1 MPARRGG
8 FSLPPTARTSR
19 PNTVLRTAQAAA
31 ATITAIRMT
40 WNGTPATRP
49 RPMNWKSGRVKVWR
63 LPLVITC
70 AMPRPAMNRTSVP
83 MIGWMRKRVISQP
96 LKSPN
101 RPAARTGRTKASAV
115 PTAGAGIGNRLLPK
129 IKGARAPLI
138 AMREPTESLFQ
149 PVSMTS
155 VMPTLTT
162 TIVQTWVRLTF
173 SVSSVAKWG
182 VKARLK
188 AISNSRARSVPK
200 RARSWPGRGA
210 AAAGATSLASVTRG
224 LLNALAV
231 RHGVHDGGLGDG
243 LAGQLGHADPVAEH
257 GDAVGAL
264 DHLLEL
270 GGDHQHT
277 QALLG
282 QLADQALDLG
292 LRPHV
297 DAAGGLVEDR
307 ELRVGGEPA
316 GEQPLLLVAARE
328 LADALLGAGAFH
340 AEAADEAVDDLA
352 LPRLVDDAGLGEAGQ
367 EGEGQVLAHRH
378 LGDDTLDLAVLRDE
392 TDAGPDGVGRLVEA
406 HRAALEA
413 D

>member
-1 MPARRGG
+1 MRARRAA

-115 PTAGAGIGNRLLPK
+115 PTAGAGIGNRLPPK
-129 IKGARAPLI
+129 IKGASAPLI
-138 AMREPTESLFQ
+138 AMREPTERSMP
-149 PVSMTS
+149 PVAMTS
-155 VMPTLTT
+155 VMPTPTT
-162 TIVQTWVRLTF
+162 TMVQTWVRLTF

-210 AAAGATSLASVTRG
+210 AAAGATSRASATRG
-224 LLNALAV
+224 HLRTLAV
-231 RHGVHDGGLGDG
+231 RHGGHDGRLGDG
-243 LAGQLGHADPVAEH
+243 LARQLGHAHPVAED
-257 GDAVGAL
+257 GNAVRAL
-264 DHLLEL
+264 DHLLKL

-282 QLADQALDLG
+282 QLTDEALDLSLG
-292 LRPHV
+292 PHV
-297 DAAGGLVEDR
+297 DATGGFVEDQ

-316 GEQPLLLVAARE
+316 GEQHFLLVAARE
-328 LADALLGAGAFH
+328 LADALLGAGALD

-378 LGDDTLDLAVLRDE
+378 LGDDTLDLAVLGGEADP
-392 TDAGPDGVGRLVEA
+392 GPDGVDRLREA
-406 HRAALEA
+406 HRAAL
-413 D
+413 